1 MDVAERKPGLER
13 GAPAKKS
20 SNRSA
25 VPVAAD
31 LDANTDALADPKRL
45 AAASRDADARKHSAA
60 ALTPK
65 SSLDA
70 SSFSLLKKWQSDAAP
85 AAASRHAMPQ
95 PAPAEVDEEG
105 YGDEGFEEYSDEFE
119 GTILLHH
126 VMLCAEQQA
135 YTRSMQE
142 R

>member
-20 SNRSA
+20 SKRSA

-45 AAASRDADARKHSAA
+45 AAASRDSDARKHSAA

-85 AAASRHAMPQ
+85 AVASRHAATPQ

-119 GTILLHH
+119 GTIVLDH
-126 VMLCAEQQA
+126 VVLCAEA
-135 YTRSMQE
+135 N
-142 R
+142 